1 LTEKGD
7 KGMAKTV
14 CPKCQEPLDEVIRV
28 IQVRCR
34 YNEAEDD
41 YLMDTDEGS
50 VDLCPKCHTDLEE

>member
-1 LTEKGD
+1 
-7 KGMAKTV
+7 MAKTV

-34 YNEAEDD
+34 YNEEEDD
-41 YLMDTDEGS
+41 YLMDMDEGS